1 MGGAAPTPRLPRLR
15 PRCPCYCSKFLANRS
30 SRVARA
36 WQPASQAGRPGSRQ
50 GSLGKS
56 PGETRG
62 QPWGRHDT
70 YKPHPEAKA
79 TTLANSISG
88 QPGVRCLQNKRSFR
102 FCSKGSLRALRKFLS
117 QRREFRAAPPTPR
130 CTMLRGGCRRLG
142 TEKSVYFARTDP
154 LHFRQHCPPGGWGGR
169 RETSLAKNIHPL
181 GRRRSSAPW
190 PDNERLFCKHRN
202 KKSPQEGE
210 TWAPR

>member
-1 MGGAAPTPRLPRLR
+1 MSGRRGIFLHCATRAAMASFVLAERVRFSWLRQRRNRCHFHLGAQ
-15 PRCPCYCSKFLANRS
+15 
-30 SRVARA
+30 V
-36 WQPASQAGRPGSRQ
+36 
-50 GSLGKS
+50 S
-56 PGETRG
+56 PS
-62 QPWGRHDT
+62 WSDF
-70 YKPHPEAKA
+70 AF
-79 TTLANSISG
+79 
-88 QPGVRCLQNKRSFR
+88 RCLQNKRSFR
-102 FCSKGSLRALRKFLS
+102 FCSKGSPRALRKFLS

-169 RETSLAKNIHPL
+169 RETSLAKNIYPL

-190 PDNERLFCKHRN
+190 TDNERLFCKHRN